1 MNHKFALAFI
11 LICAAVMTVFAQQE
25 RPYDTFMKDVN
36 ITFASLKK
44 NLDSNSLSSAAEDAA
59 RLQGLFHETETFWSA
74 FNTKDAMDFSKNAQ
88 SAAQAIAAAAKE
100 GDGKKALATY
110 GSIGKFCKGCH
121 DTHREQMP
129 DKSFKIKP

>member
-1 MNHKFALAFI
+1 
-11 LICAAVMTVFAQQE
+11 MTIFAQQK
-25 RPYDTFMKDVN
+25 RPYDAIMKDVN
-36 ITFASLKK
+36 ATFASLKK